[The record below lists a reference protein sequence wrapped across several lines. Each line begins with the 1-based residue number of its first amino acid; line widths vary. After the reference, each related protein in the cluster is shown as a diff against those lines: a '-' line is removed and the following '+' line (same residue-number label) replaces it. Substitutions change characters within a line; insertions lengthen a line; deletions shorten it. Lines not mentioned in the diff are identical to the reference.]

1 MKTCKNRLM
10 RLTRVPLLG
19 FSLISGLLLQPV
31 LAASDG
37 VTVPEG
43 TEITLQL
50 NKSLSTKDNRE
61 GDVFDAYVVEPVS
74 SGDRIIIPRGSVI
87 SGSISRITRPGRFKG
102 KAVIHLLFQSIEIP
116 GRGEIPIHASLDHI
130 DSGGNED
137 IYTENVLPGAG
148 PAAKSVGGI
157 PGNSLTGTGSG
168 IANVFWT
175 RGKELEIHRG
185 ATMRISLK
193 QELKVPPKTTPAE
206 QITADPLE

>member
-10 RLTRVPLLG
+10 KLTRVPLLG
-19 FSLISGLLLQPV
+19 FSLLSGLLLQPV
-31 LAASDG
+31 HAAADG
-37 VTVPEG
+37 VTVPKG

-130 DSGGNED
+130 DSGGNDD
-137 IYTENVLPGAG
+137 IYTGNVLPGAG
-148 PAAKSVGGI
+148 PAPKSVGGI
-157 PGNSLTGTGSG
+157 PGNSLTGTDSA

-193 QELKVPPKTTPAE
+193 QELMVPLKTTPAE
-206 QITADPLE
+206 LITADPQE

>member
-1 MKTCKNRLM
+1 MQLAPMT
-10 RLTRVPLLG
+10 LLG
-19 FSLISGLLLQPV
+19 FGLISGMLLRPV
-31 LAASDG
+31 QAASDG

-61 GDVFDAYVVEPVS
+61 GDVFDAYVVEPVY
-74 SGDRIIIPRGSVI
+74 SGDRITIPRVSLI
-87 SGSISRITRPGRFKG
+87 SGSMSRITRPGRFKG

-130 DSGGNED
+130 DSGGNTD
-137 IYTENVLPGAG
+137 IYTENLLADSG
-148 PAAKSVGGI
+148 PAAKSAVQM
-157 PGNSLTGTGSG
+157 PGNSLTGPGDG
-168 IANVFWT
+168 ITNFFWT

-193 QELKVPPKTTPAE
+193 QELNIPLKNMPAG
-206 QITADPLE
+206 QDTANTGN